1 MFAPFVIPN
10 DATMGDMATVHWG
23 NVDTGAM
30 VNVVYLGVTRV
41 FQYLQKYWVDYDHVL
56 YGVGGKRTRIVAML
70 KDVPVILGNNHLP
83 HTPVFSGGAAGRP
96 LADLACHKATF
107 LVVDNDDYHWIL
119 GIPLLAA
126 IDGMVKCRERTLEYT
141 PAGITTSTTIQL
153 ITRTEAKLQP
163 VRTEFRQKSPHL
175 ESETIEE
182 TCWEAAALHQEEIDY
197 VGEELADILGRHYT
211 LQDQGT
217 THVSPSQSAALN
229 PAHPSDGNPLPKLLT
244 PLGNSSSTEVL
255 VEQIWAT

>member
-1 MFAPFVIPN
+1 MFAPFVIPS
-10 DATMGDMATVHWG
+10 DATVGDMATVHWG

-41 FQYLQKYWVDYDHVL
+41 FQYLQKYWIKYEHVL

-70 KDVPVILGNNHLP
+70 KDVPVIFGSNRHSP
-83 HTPVFSGGAAGRP
+83 TPVFGGNTAGKP
-96 LADLACHKATF
+96 LAESACHTATF

-141 PAGITTSTTIQL
+141 PAGATSSTSIQL
-153 ITRTEAKLQP
+153 ITRTEAKMQP

-175 ESETIEE
+175 ESEAVEE
-182 TCWEAAALHQEEIDY
+182 ASWEATTLHQEEIDY
-197 VGEELADILGRHYT
+197 VGEGLTDILGRHYT
-211 LQDQGT
+211 LQDQGA
-217 THVSPSQSAALN
+217 THVSHSQAAVLN
-229 PAHPSDGNPLPKLLT
+229 PAHPSDGAPLPT
-244 PLGNSSSTEVL
+244 P
-255 VEQIWAT
+255 